1 MKTLIL
7 SALFILSS
15 VSGILAQR
23 VINEKIEVDN
33 RETFMEFS
41 FAQDIVLEAWDK
53 DYIEL
58 RVEVNIDDNQYNDFY
73 NLAIEKGGLKLKL
86 KEDIDFEGIKKE
98 RGGSNLNNFNSDVHY
113 SLKVPEQLKFSLK
126 TICGEV
132 ELIGCKGAMKVHSIS
147 GFIDYAIPEAHRMKI
162 DLSTVTGEVY
172 SNLEFDGKT
181 PERTQW
187 VGTKHQLSL
196 NGGSTEVD
204 LETVSGDIFL
214 RKK

>member
-15 VSGILAQR
+15 VSGVLAQK

-33 RETFMEFS
+33 KETFMEFS
-41 FAQDIVLEAWDK
+41 FARDIVLEAWDK

-58 RVEVNIDDNQYNDFY
+58 HVEVNIDDNQYNDFY
-73 NLAIEKGGLKLKL
+73 NLDIEKGGQKLKL
-86 KEDIDFEGIKKE
+86 KENIDFEGIKKE
-98 RGGSNLNNFNSDVHY
+98 RGERKLNNFNSDVHY

-126 TICGEV
+126 TISGEV

-147 GFIDYAIPEAHRMKI
+147 GFIDYTIPETHRMKI

-172 SNLEFDGKT
+172 SNVEFDGKT

-214 RKK
+214 RKR

>member
-126 TICGEV
+126 TISGEV

-147 GFIDYAIPEAHRMKI
+147 GFIDYTIPEAHRMKI

>member
-41 FAQDIVLEAWDK
+41 FAQDIVLEAWAK

-126 TICGEV
+126 TISGEV

-147 GFIDYAIPEAHRMKI
+147 GFIDYTIPEAHRMKI

-181 PERTQW
+181 RERTQW